1 MKYLL
6 NKTTKQTFTKIL
18 ERLHNFYFLKYLK
31 ILCKKCI
38 NYESDLNIIRPTKK
52 ESILYLTD

>member
-6 NKTTKQTFTKIL
+6 NKTTTKQTFTKLL
-18 ERLHNFYFLKYLK
+18 ERLHKYLK
-31 ILCKKCI
+31 NLCKKFM

-52 ESILYLTD
+52 GIDSVHAD

>member
-6 NKTTKQTFTKIL
+6 NKTTKQTFTIVL
-18 ERLHNFYFLKYLK
+18 ERLHNFYFFKYLK

-38 NYESDLNIIRPTKK
+38 NYEYDLNIIMPTKN
-52 ESILYLTD
+52 ESILYITN